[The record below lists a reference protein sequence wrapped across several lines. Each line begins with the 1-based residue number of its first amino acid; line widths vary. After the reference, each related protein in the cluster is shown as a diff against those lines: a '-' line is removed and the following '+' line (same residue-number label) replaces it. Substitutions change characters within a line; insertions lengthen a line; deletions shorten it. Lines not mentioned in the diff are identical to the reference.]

1 MMRVW
6 LASQSSRR
14 AEMLAQIFPDITCEG
29 IESVSETSSAT
40 DVSGQVLEICQKKA
54 SAVNNAT
61 DFDLIVVSDTMLQ
74 DPDVDSRAMGKA
86 VDNIE
91 AAAMLHRLSGRRHR
105 VWSATGIF
113 YQGSWEFHLNEA
125 IVEIDQ
131 LSDETLVELVL
142 NNSWVGKAG
151 CYDLA
156 GDMGKFASLVEGD
169 EATVLGIA
177 SDAMARLVELS
188 DYET

>member
-1 MMRVW
+1 MRVW

-14 AEMLAQIFPDITCEG
+14 AEMLAQIFPDITCKG

-61 DFDLIVVSDTMLQ
+61 DFDLVVVSDTMLQ

-91 AAAMLHRLSGRRHR
+91 AAAMLHRLSG
-105 VWSATGIF
+105 
-113 YQGSWEFHLNEA
+113 
-125 IVEIDQ
+125 
-131 LSDETLVELVL
+131 
-142 NNSWVGKAG
+142 
-151 CYDLA
+151 
-156 GDMGKFASLVEGD
+156 
-169 EATVLGIA
+169 
-177 SDAMARLVELS
+177 
-188 DYET
+188 

>member
-1 MMRVW
+1 
-6 LASQSSRR
+6 
-14 AEMLAQIFPDITCEG
+14 
-29 IESVSETSSAT
+29 
-40 DVSGQVLEICQKKA
+40 
-54 SAVNNAT
+54 
-61 DFDLIVVSDTMLQ
+61 MLQ

-156 GDMGKFASLVEGD
+156 GDMSKFASLVEGD

>member
-14 AEMLAQIFPDITCEG
+14 AEMLAQIFPNITCKG
-29 IESVSETSSAT
+29 IESVSETSSAS

-54 SAVNNAT
+54 SAVNNAN
-61 DFDLIVVSDTMLQ
+61 DFDLVVVSDTMLQ

-125 IVEIDQ
+125 ILEIDQ

-156 GDMGKFASLVEGD
+156 GDMGKFASLVEGE

>member
-1 MMRVW
+1 
-6 LASQSSRR
+6 
-14 AEMLAQIFPDITCEG
+14 MLAQIFPDITCQG
-29 IESVSETSSAT
+29 IESVSETSSAL

-113 YQGSWEFHLNEA
+113 YRGSWEFHLNEA

>member
-14 AEMLAQIFPDITCEG
+14 AEMLAQIFPDITCKG
-29 IESVSETSSAT
+29 IESVSETSSAA

-61 DFDLIVVSDTMLQ
+61 DFDLVVVSDTMLQ

>member
-14 AEMLAQIFPDITCEG
+14 AEMLAQIFPDITCKG

>member
-14 AEMLAQIFPDITCEG
+14 AEMLAQIFPNITCKG
-29 IESVSETSSAT
+29 IESVSETSSAS

-61 DFDLIVVSDTMLQ
+61 DFDLVVVSDTMLQ

>member
-1 MMRVW
+1 
-6 LASQSSRR
+6 
-14 AEMLAQIFPDITCEG
+14 
-29 IESVSETSSAT
+29 
-40 DVSGQVLEICQKKA
+40 
-54 SAVNNAT
+54 
-61 DFDLIVVSDTMLQ
+61 
-74 DPDVDSRAMGKA
+74 
-86 VDNIE
+86 
-91 AAAMLHRLSGRRHR
+91 R

-113 YQGSWEFHLNEA
+113 HQGSWEFHLNEA

>member
-1 MMRVW
+1 MRVW

-14 AEMLAQIFPDITCEG
+14 AEMLGQIFPDLTCQG
-29 IESVSETSSAT
+29 INTVDETSSAL

-54 SAVNNAT
+54 SAIT
-61 DFDLIVVSDTMLQ
+61 DNVDYELVVVSDTMLQ
-74 DPDVDSRAMGKA
+74 DPDVDSLAMGKA
-86 VDNIE
+86 SDAIE

-113 YQGSWEFHLNEA
+113 YRGSWEFHLNQA
-125 IVEIDQ
+125 IVEFEN
-131 LSDETLVELVL
+131 LSDEVLVELVL

-151 CYDLA
+151 SYDLA
-156 GDMGKFASLVEGD
+156 GAMGEFARLVEGD

>member
-1 MMRVW
+1 M
-6 LASQSSRR
+6 
-14 AEMLAQIFPDITCEG
+14 
-29 IESVSETSSAT
+29 
-40 DVSGQVLEICQKKA
+40 
-54 SAVNNAT
+54 
-61 DFDLIVVSDTMLQ
+61 
-74 DPDVDSRAMGKA
+74 
-86 VDNIE
+86 
-91 AAAMLHRLSGRRHR
+91 
-105 VWSATGIF
+105 
-113 YQGSWEFHLNEA
+113 
-125 IVEIDQ
+125 
-131 LSDETLVELVL
+131 L